1 MYDHPHINLINISE
15 KNSNK
20 LKKFSKYF
28 INGKDN
34 KFENNLFIKKKEF
47 FGGLQLDYISDPSR
61 ILKRLY
67 LRSRSI
73 LSRKILKKLI
83 LFYSFAF
90 KILSKILQLVQIS
103 EKYTFEFFFSQKKSI
118 VNSVNI
124 NRKIKD
130 QFGLFKSDINWKLSN
145 NDKKNYEKKINEVE
159 NVFFKENMKNKK
171 FFENEKFTGLHPS
184 CTTAISKNKFETCI
198 DKNLK
203 LLNYKNV
210 YVWGSSYILTL
221 MVLQI
226 QLGP

>member
-1 MYDHPHINLINISE
+1 MILCAGGLGNPNLIQNLFPKYVNNIGKNLCDHPHINLINISE

-20 LKKFSKYF
+20 LKNFLN
-28 INGKDN
+28 ILLMEKDN

-103 EKYTFEFFFSQKKSI
+103 EKYTFEFFFSKK
-118 VNSVNI
+118 
-124 NRKIKD
+124 K
-130 QFGLFKSDINWKLSN
+130 
-145 NDKKNYEKKINEVE
+145 Y
-159 NVFFKENMKNKK
+159 
-171 FFENEKFTGLHPS
+171 
-184 CTTAISKNKFETCI
+184 C
-198 DKNLK
+198 
-203 LLNYKNV
+203 
-210 YVWGSSYILTL
+210 
-221 MVLQI
+221 
-226 QLGP
+226 